1 MTMVRRLFLFAAYDQ
16 QKLVG
21 EALLWHVRR
30 LSECGDVV
38 LFMDSD
44 CPEGELSR
52 LSPYV
57 LHSGAERHLE
67 YDFGSYKRC
76 YEWAAANLDLGSYDF
91 LYMVNDSVYGPLGDI
106 LPVLESMESLAVPA
120 FSLVLHPDARLPHLQ
135 SWFVGLSGEVFRSG
149 WFGDFLLS
157 VKRQPRKED
166 VCLLYENGFC
176 ELLRS
181 RGISYRGLYS
191 VSGKGIY
198 DRVLSVF
205 KRGVPFVKKSAFLR
219 HNGSA
224 GWQLRRILDSVSPE
238 IRSLVLSDAE
248 RLYGAE
254 YVERLLSCTPFRSL
268 LRLISYSL
276 EKSRKKTRRSCS

>member
-1 MTMVRRLFLFAAYDQ
+1 MARRLFLFAAYDPRN
-16 QKLVG
+16 LVSD
-21 EALLWHVRR
+21 ALLWYVRR

-38 LFMDSD
+38 LVMDSD
-44 CPEGELSR
+44 CPEREMSR
-52 LSPYV
+52 LSGLV

-106 LPVLESMESLAVPA
+106 LPVLESMESLSVPA

-149 WFGDFLLS
+149 WFRDFLLS
-157 VKRQPRKED
+157 VRKQPRKED

-181 RGISYRGLYS
+181 RGVPYKGLYG

-205 KRGVPFVKKSAFLR
+205 RRGVPFVKKSAFLR

-238 IRSLVLSDAE
+238 VRSLVRSDAE

-254 YVERLLSCTPFRSL
+254 YVERLLSCTPLRSL

-276 EKSRKKTRRSCS
+276 GKFRKKFRRSCS